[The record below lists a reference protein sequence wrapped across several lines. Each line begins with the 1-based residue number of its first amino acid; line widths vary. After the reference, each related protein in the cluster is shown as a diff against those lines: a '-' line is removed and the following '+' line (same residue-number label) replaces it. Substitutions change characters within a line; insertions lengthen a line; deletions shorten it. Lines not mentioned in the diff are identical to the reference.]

1 MILDTFPTAEEFYK
15 TYWGKKPF
23 IVRNFIPT
31 TLIETFIDGD
41 TLAGLAL
48 EEDIKSRFITNN
60 EQSTKWSC
68 EHGPF
73 DEEHFSK
80 LDDNN
85 WSLLVQNVEQH
96 HTDTAKLLTHFQF
109 SPRWLLD
116 DVMVSFSAPGGS
128 VGPHTDSYHTFLVQ
142 GIGKRAWKIS
152 ADKIDD
158 KNFTD
163 NPDMKVLQNGFE
175 GETFEVTAG
184 DVIYMPPFF
193 GHEGK
198 TLDAAMTF
206 SVGFLGPKLSEMLGD
221 YAQYLDEHEELNKRY
236 LGESLNVDSAGFSI
250 APKTQEAI
258 RQDALTALQSDDFGI
273 WMAAYFSL
281 QTHED
286 IEDKETSNGKL
297 SSDDLFSALQSGDV
311 LVRPEHIKLVI
322 TESAQGGF
330 HLSVYGEILDIPKT
344 QSLLIEI
351 LNLGQDISL
360 KTIEGFRDKDA
371 AMKFITAL
379 YNNNVLSLN
388 SYDG

>member
-1 MILDTFPTAEEFYK
+1 MILDAFPTAEEFYK

-31 TLIETFIDGD
+31 TLIESLIDGD

-60 EQSTKWSC
+60 KQGTEWSC

-73 DEEHFSK
+73 DEKHFGT
-80 LDDNN
+80 LGEEN
-85 WSLLVQNVEQH
+85 WSLLVQNVEQY

-152 ADKIDD
+152 ANRVDD
-158 KNFTD
+158 DNYAE
-163 NPDMKVLQNGFE
+163 NPDMKVLKNSFD

-198 TLDAAMTF
+198 TIDAAMTF

-236 LGESLNVDSAGFSI
+236 LGENLDTNSTGFSI
-250 APKTQEAI
+250 APATQEAI
-258 RQDALTALQSDDFGI
+258 RGDALTALQSDDFGI

-286 IEDKETSNGKL
+286 IEDTETSNEKL
-297 SSDDLFSALQSGDV
+297 LSDDLLSALQNGDV
-311 LVRPEHIKLVI
+311 LARPEHIKLAI
-322 TESAQGGF
+322 TKSSQGGF
-330 HLSVYGEILDIPKT
+330 HLSVHGEILHIPAT
-344 QSLLIEI
+344 QKKLVEI

-360 KTIEGFRDKDA
+360 KTIEGFGDKGG
-371 AMKFITAL
+371 AMTFITAL
-379 YNNNVLSLN
+379 YNKNVLSLN
-388 SYDG
+388 SHDE